1 MNLLE
6 QIMAL
11 LKLHGVEAK
20 GYDRI
25 DVALDKLYKVEMAE
39 YRNKVFASAPKARE
53 ERKPKKETRAEEE
66 HLGI

>member
-25 DVALDKLYKVEMAE
+25 DVALDKLYRVEMAE
-39 YRNKVFASAPKARE
+39 YRTKVSAPAPKARE
-53 ERKPKKETRAEEE
+53 EKKPKKEAPVSE
-66 HLGI
+66 